1 MMMRLRRRS
10 RGQVL
15 VVFAVS
21 AVALFAVASLAIDGG
36 RILIDQRALQNAI
49 DGAALNGAIDVGPGA
64 SAAQSATAEDDAI
77 NNIEQALGISFS
89 NNYGAYGPHHLAGG
103 CGGAACQPPYSAG
116 SITWTDTSGTYKVT
130 IHTPFTFGS
139 GGDREAYIH
148 IHITHTFSLM
158 IGATVFPT
166 LPINADVVARNYA
179 LPYSLYMLKWY
190 DPNDYQQ
197 VGSTTLQA
205 NKDMGTN
212 GSLSKNGGASMTY
225 YCSKLPSNLYGYGG
239 DLHEYDVQT
248 LASSGI
254 TANSIKSGC
263 TTDTPFP
270 GAGTLGST
278 TTSISLQAPP
288 PVRLPP
294 DPYGSAVSPAPINVT
309 VAGQQM
315 LQPTIPGTVGGAYG
329 PRYGTVSVPNSAT
342 LILEPGVYFFE
353 GTATGS
359 GLQIQAGGQVETG
372 DCYGYSLPNCWVPGS
387 GNPPICASGVA
398 SPSTVTLAQLGSV
411 TGSLLFPCPKDG
423 DFGVLLVFYPHGSAD
438 SSVACTSTNPLD
450 SNLAHQYCPYST
462 SSPVGADNQLKVQAS
477 SSNIYT
483 SSSPKYHNVVVFVD
497 PTHEQGTSWN
507 YTSSASL
514 SAAGCV
520 TSSCAMQIGVGSQV
534 VYSNG
539 GGNISIIG
547 AILAPDD
554 NVQIGGGSSGKGY
567 GQIIAYTLYIH
578 GNGIVNELYNPLSLA
593 YEPVIVR

>member
-21 AVALFAVASLAIDGG
+21 AVALFAVAALAIDGG

-49 DGAALNGAIDVGPGA
+49 DGAALNGAIDIGPGA
-64 SAAQSATAEDDAI
+64 SATQSATAQDDAI

-89 NNYGAYGPHHLAGG
+89 STYSTYGPHHLAGG
-103 CGGAACQPPYSAG
+103 CGGAACQPPYAAG
-116 SITWTDTSGTYKVT
+116 SINWTDNSGTYKVT
-130 IHTPFTFGS
+130 VTTPFTFGS
-139 GGDREAYIH
+139 SGDREAFIR
-148 IHITHTFSLM
+148 IHITHTFTLM
-158 IGATVFPT
+158 IGATIFPT

-197 VGSTTLQA
+197 NGSTILQA
-205 NKDMGTN
+205 NKNMGTN
-212 GSLSKNGGASMTY
+212 GSLSRGGGASMTY

-254 TANSIKSGC
+254 TPNSIKSSC
-263 TTDTPFP
+263 FSDTPFP
-270 GAGTLGST
+270 GSGTPGST
-278 TTSISLQAPP
+278 TTSIALQAPP

-294 DPYGSAVSPAPINVT
+294 DPYGSAAAPAPINVT
-309 VAGQQM
+309 VSGTQM

-329 PRYGTVSVPNSAT
+329 PRYGTVSVPNMAT
-342 LILEPGVYFFE
+342 LILQSGVYFFE
-353 GTATGS
+353 GTASGS
-359 GLQIQAGGQVETG
+359 GLQIQSGGQVETG
-372 DCYGYSLPNCWVPGS
+372 DCYGYALPNCWIPGS
-387 GNPPICASGVA
+387 GNPAICASGVQN
-398 SPSTVTLAQLGSV
+398 PSTVTLAQLGSV
-411 TGSLLFPCPKDG
+411 PGSFLFPCPKDG
-423 DFGVLLVFYPHGSAD
+423 DFGVLLVFYPHGTD
-438 SSVACTSTNPLD
+438 SSVACISINPLD
-450 SNLAHQYCPYST
+450 LNLTHQYCPYDTTAPS
-462 SSPVGADNQLKVQAS
+462 GNDNQLRVQAS

-483 SSSPKYHNVVVFVD
+483 TSSPKYHNVVVYVD
-497 PTHEQGTSWN
+497 PNHEQGTLWN
-507 YTSSASL
+507 YTSSVSL
-514 SAAGCV
+514 SLAGCV
-520 TSSCAMQIGVGSQV
+520 TSTCAMQIGVGSQV

-554 NVQIGGGSSGKGY
+554 NVEIGGGSSGKGY
-567 GQIIAYTLYIH
+567 GQILAYTLYIH
-578 GNGIVNELYNPLSLA
+578 GNGTVNELYNPLSLA